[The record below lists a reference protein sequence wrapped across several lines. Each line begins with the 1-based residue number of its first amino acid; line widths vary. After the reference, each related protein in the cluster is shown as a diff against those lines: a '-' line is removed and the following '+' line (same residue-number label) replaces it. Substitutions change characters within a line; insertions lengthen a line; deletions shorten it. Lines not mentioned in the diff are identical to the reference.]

1 MAEPAN
7 YKDLRSEST
16 CISRST
22 RRTADDVDGPALD
35 ATIILF
41 IITSLVTSYRCFS
54 RYTKRLWWHDDSVA
68 LFSTLFFI
76 FFLIGSYTCF
86 QFAAPNLGADGFAP
100 ATLGSIYLADGMVLH
115 R

>member
-1 MAEPAN
+1 MGEPAN
-7 YKDLRSEST
+7 YEDLRSVST
-16 CISRST
+16 YLSRSAQ
-22 RRTADDVDGPALD
+22 RIADDVDGSALD

-41 IITSLVTSYRCFS
+41 IVTSLVTSYRCFS

-86 QFAAPNLGADGFAP
+86 QSAAPKILEL
-100 ATLGSIYLADGMVLH
+100 TISLA
-115 R
+115 RF